1 MMMPFS
7 TGTGLECVRGCW
19 VGPGLVSG
27 ESTGCTSSVRGV
39 TTAALIGL
47 RWKWNSSA
55 KRTRKKGV
63 GEGFA
68 RGRSDA

>member
-1 MMMPFS
+1 MMLFS
-7 TGTGLECVRGCW
+7 TGTGPESVWGRW
-19 VGPGLVSG
+19 AGPGLVSG
-27 ESTGCTSSVRGV
+27 KSTGCTSSVRGV
-39 TTAALIGL
+39 TATALIGL
-47 RWKWNSSA
+47 RWMWHSSA

>member
-1 MMMPFS
+1 MMLFS
-7 TGTGLECVRGCW
+7 IGTGLECVWGRW

-39 TTAALIGL
+39 STAALIGL
-47 RWKWNSSA
+47 RWEWNSFA
-55 KRTRKKGV
+55 KKTRKKGV